1 MSYTW
6 GHKSTDNS
14 LFREM
19 LYKVSEWFYMVSVV
33 KPNPFGNVLCLPRN
47 DSQPA
52 MKIRFILLLAAL
64 PLLFSQCK
72 NSQLSQ
78 AKTLGDCRYS
88 IASADSIYLAGI
100 DIRQFRKLEDLNPA
114 RYPRLAAGLLVRN
127 VPLDARINLDITNP
141 TNRLAGINQ
150 LEYKV
155 LLAGQEL
162 FNGFLNQR
170 IEVQPGGG
178 RARVPVRL
186 SANAYQLFT
195 DPKTRD
201 AFTQLVQNLS
211 GAESSRPSRLTIR
224 IKPTL
229 DLFGGQVNYPGYI
242 TIDQEVT
249 NKILLG
255 N

>member
-1 MSYTW
+1 MKK
-6 GHKSTDNS
+6 G
-14 LFREM
+14 LIFM
-19 LYKVSEWFYMVSVV
+19 LVAM
-33 KPNPFGNVLCLPRN
+33 PF
-47 DSQPA
+47 
-52 MKIRFILLLAAL
+52 
-64 PLLFSQCK
+64 LFSRCSVNQ
-72 NSQLSQ
+72 QLSQ
-78 AKTLGDCRYS
+78 AKALGDCRYT
-88 IASADSIYLAGI
+88 IASADSVFLAGT
-100 DIRQFRKLEDLNPA
+100 DIREFRKLEDLNPA
-114 RYPRLAAGLLVRN
+114 RYPRIAAGLLTRN

-141 TNRLAGINQ
+141 TNKLAGINQ
-150 LEYKV
+150 LEYRV

-178 RARVPVRL
+178 RTRVPVRL
-186 SANAYQLFT
+186 STNAFQLLT

-201 AFTQLVQNLS
+201 AFSQLVQNLS
-211 GAESSRPSRLTIR
+211 GAANTKPSKLTIR

-229 DLFGGQVNYPGYI
+229 ALGNKAVNYPGYI